1 MLDPATDTPASIRSY
16 TIGDDMLAQTDD
28 PLGSGTPDYLLYD
41 GQGSTRQLT
50 DDLIDETDDIIDS
63 FSYDGYGMMLG
74 GNPTA
79 ASPAAT
85 NLLYTGEQYDANLQQ
100 YYLRARYYDPSNGR
114 FNRLDPYSG
123 NNADPQS
130 LHKYLYCHA
139 NPVNGIDPTGEFL
152 GGFVGMAIT
161 AMYSLM
167 IRGMELA
174 PKAAALMWAVTKIAG
189 IAFLA
194 STIVRMLEV
203 EGWIPES
210 GITEEV
216 QMISGAIFFA
226 GFILTGVLNSIP
238 QPSGKIPYGSSSLSR
253 QVQGVRQGNN
263 FSNARNGAVF
273 QYRANDG
280 SIRTVLRFSQGFTT
294 GGGHA
299 ERIIARELEQ
309 MGVQSSQ
316 VTDIYSE
323 LQPCNNPGGYCM
335 PFLREQFP
343 NANIS
348 WSFDYLDPA
357 TRDAGRQAW
366 LDAIN
371 KLF

>member
-1 MLDPATDTPASIRSY
+1 MISI
-16 TIGDDMLAQTDD
+16 
-28 PLGSGTPDYLLYD
+28 
-41 GQGSTRQLT
+41 
-50 DDLIDETDDIIDS
+50 
-63 FSYDGYGMMLG
+63 G
-74 GNPTA
+74 G
-79 ASPAAT
+79 
-85 NLLYTGEQYDANLQQ
+85 LVEL
-100 YYLRARYYDPSNGR
+100 
-114 FNRLDPYSG
+114 
-123 NNADPQS
+123 
-130 LHKYLYCHA
+130 
-139 NPVNGIDPTGEFL
+139 VNTF
-152 GGFVGMAIT
+152 AIR
-161 AMYSLM
+161 MM

-174 PKAAALMWAVTKIAG
+174 PKAAALTWAVTKIAG
-189 IAFLA
+189 ITFLA
-194 STIVRMLEV
+194 STIVRLLEI

-238 QPSGKIPYGSSSLSR
+238 QPSGKTPYGSSSLSR

-263 FSNARNGAVF
+263 FSDARNGAVF
-273 QYRANDG
+273 QYRADDG
-280 SIRTVLRFSQGFTT
+280 STRTILRFSQGFTR

-299 ERIIARELEQ
+299 ERIIARELGQ
-309 MGVQSSQ
+309 MGVQPSQ

-335 PFLREQFP
+335 PFLKEQFP

-371 KLF
+371 NLF

>member
-1 MLDPATDTPASIRSY
+1 MEYNTDV
-16 TIGDDMLAQTDD
+16 TIV
-28 PLGSGTPDYLLYD
+28 
-41 GQGSTRQLT
+41 
-50 DDLIDETDDIIDS
+50 DS
-63 FSYDGYGMMLG
+63 FSYDGYDILLQNE
-74 GNPTA
+74 GNFIPPNGA
-79 ASPAAT
+79 QAPGKVAPQAT
-85 NLLYTGEQYDANLQQ
+85 SLLYTGEHFDIDSQN
-100 YYLRARYYDPSNGR
+100 YYLRARWYDSLSGR
-114 FNRLDPYSG
+114 FNRIDPFAG
-123 NNADPQS
+123 NKQDPQS
-130 LHKYLYCHA
+130 LHKYLYAHC
-139 NPVNGIDPTGEFL
+139 NPINNIDPTGQMISI
-152 GGFVGMAIT
+152 GGLVELVNTFAIR
-161 AMYSLM
+161 MM

-174 PKAAALMWAVTKIAG
+174 PKAAALTWAVTKIAG
-189 IAFLA
+189 ITFLA
-194 STIVRMLEV
+194 STIVRLLEI

-238 QPSGKIPYGSSSLSR
+238 QPSGKTPYGSSSLSR

-263 FSNARNGAVF
+263 FSDARNGAVF
-273 QYRANDG
+273 QYRADDG
-280 SIRTVLRFSQGFTT
+280 STRTILRFSQGFTR

-299 ERIIARELEQ
+299 ERIIARELGQ
-309 MGVQSSQ
+309 MGVQPSQ

-335 PFLREQFP
+335 PFLKEQFP

-366 LDAIN
+366 LVVCQV
-371 KLF
+371 